1 MDRKCPHLISDHRV
15 PEDSTYW
22 MPECDS
28 DSESDESSSDS
39 STDDD
44 VPSKRGARP
53 RKWPP
58 LAVPHSDTS
67 AAAYLAGEGLAQG
80 PHAATT
86 AQVASAARICT
97 RLLELWRRPQGAGA
111 SFCRRVLLQEAI
123 RGAAEETADTQRC
136 SEWLTPR
143 ELELCSGVM
152 RRCGGDSGGADT
164 LSRTETH
171 CSAPGNCALH
181 GVARGMRPSRGG
193 LDAIVSAPLER
204 AHSNR
209 TMSSDDDGFVAALRG
224 MGIAMRRQVTA
235 ADEEED
241 SDDTTE
247 DARDAFIAGVVI
259 DDVYGMIDEM
269 ILAMAD
275 DLTESVR
282 TAKAYAA
289 LLGLPRLAGAGARH
303 SESDVSLRD
312 VIGDLVETASHL
324 SSIPSVLSCIDAIVA
339 GVPDED
345 IAALFKDDKLLC
357 FVAENG
363 RPEAILRLLWRAG
376 FIEPTYRNGEVS
388 YTDTDLCEATHIQ
401 SGEDAPEPYMYS
413 VIRDRLAARTWRVV
427 NPLPFSIGPAL
438 RIFDSIAF
446 KDYEWAKAASQW
458 MRQWGKKATKKSGSE
473 KENRK
478 SKVSPTTGNTA
489 AFSTT
494 NLRVQHSMAACEG
507 CFSLLTMLSALAT
520 ARLPAAGVKRP
531 RLEDDEFPETQQA
544 ESTSPALAKLKK
556 SVQKLFSSHVDV

>member
-1 MDRKCPHLISDHRV
+1 MGANPNAAEGGKHPWFPLRLLLARRDLVAPGVLPQCLMSPGDDGTRLRGTDGDRLMVAMVDVFADVFGFAGLRAV
-15 PEDSTYW
+15 PD
-22 MPECDS
+22 
-28 DSESDESSSDS
+28 
-39 STDDD
+39 
-44 VPSKRGARP
+44 A
-53 RKWPP
+53 
-58 LAVPHSDTS
+58 LAVPP
-67 AAAYLAGEGLAQG
+67 ALI
-80 PHAATT
+80 
-86 AQVASAARICT
+86 AQVPRTVQEHLRAQRKPVSRVAPRGERAVARWHPLACCCGPTFASLHAM
-97 RLLELWRRPQGAGA
+97 GAC
-111 SFCRRVLLQEAI
+111 F
-123 RGAAEETADTQRC
+123 
-136 SEWLTPR
+136 
-143 ELELCSGVM
+143 
-152 RRCGGDSGGADT
+152 
-164 LSRTETH
+164 
-171 CSAPGNCALH
+171 
-181 GVARGMRPSRGG
+181 ARGMRPSRGG
-193 LDAIVSAPLER
+193 LIAIVSAPLER

-224 MGIAMRRQVTA
+224 MGIAMRREATA
-235 ADEEED
+235 AKEEED

-247 DARDAFIAGVVI
+247 DAHDAFIAGVGI
-259 DDVYGMIDEM
+259 GDVYGMVDEM

-427 NPLPFSIGPAL
+427 KPLPFSIGPAL

-494 NLRVQHSMAACEG
+494 NLRTQHCMAACEG
-507 CFSLLTMLSALAT
+507 CFSLLTVLSALAT
-520 ARLPAAGVKRP
+520 ARLPAGVKRP
-531 RLEDDEFPETQQA
+531 RLEDDEFHETQQA

-556 SVQKLFSSHVDV
+556 SVQKPFSSYVDV